1 LSPYYNQNYTKE
13 DIDRIIGTIRHCL
26 KNNRYIVS
34 LNKNRPENLKFVK
47 TYGLGKDE
55 RKNALMQIQTEDFC
69 HTLNNIKP
77 GYEHEILYVFVHQFK
92 LFEKIGE
99 KEKIVDVYVKFNIID
114 LQGEKE
120 FVAISFHRL
129 NKKVDYLFR

>member
-55 RKNALMQIQTEDFC
+55 RKNALMQIQTEDF
-69 HTLNNIKP
+69 
-77 GYEHEILYVFVHQFK
+77 
-92 LFEKIGE
+92 
-99 KEKIVDVYVKFNIID
+99 
-114 LQGEKE
+114 
-120 FVAISFHRL
+120 AIR
-129 NKKVDYLFR
+129 